1 MTAVLF
7 IVVFVLAMSVIDVSL
22 ENIYKAL
29 DRIADELKELR
40 KQLK

>member
-1 MTAVLF
+1 MTALF
-7 IVVFVLAMSVIDVSL
+7 AIVVFVLAMSVIDVSL

-40 KQLK
+40 K